1 MTIRVQREL
10 VVDASPERVWEFI
23 ADPDRRA
30 APLSVVED
38 WTVHDDGSATWQVAL
53 PIPIVDRTIT
63 VETKDVER
71 RQNEYV
77 KFTGK
82 SSVMRVNG
90 EHRLEAV
97 DGGTRL
103 TNTFVVDG
111 RLPGVERFFERNL
124 DRELSNLEDALRTDL
139 EDGP

>member
-1 MTIRVQREL
+1 MTIRVEREL

-30 APLSVVED
+30 SPITVIQD
-38 WTVHDDGSATWQVAL
+38 WEVHDDGSATWHVSL
-53 PIPIVDRTIT
+53 PIPVIDRTIT

-71 RQNEYV
+71 RPPEFV

-82 SSVMRVNG
+82 SKVMRVSG
-90 EHRLEAV
+90 EHELEPV

-111 RLPGVERFFERNL
+111 RLPGVERFFKRNL
-124 DRELSNLEDALRTDL
+124 DRELANLETALRADL
-139 EDGP
+139 EEEP

>member
-1 MTIRVQREL
+1 MTIRVQRGFRRG
-10 VVDASPERVWEFI
+10 VPGTSVGIHRGSGQA
-23 ADPDRRA
+23 RRA
-30 APLSVVED
+30 AQRHRGLDGPRRWIGDLAGRVADSVVN
-38 WTVHDDGSATWQVAL
+38 
-53 PIPIVDRTIT
+53 RTIT

-82 SSVMRVNG
+82 SKVMRVSG

-111 RLPGVERFFERNL
+111 RLPGVERFFKRNL
-124 DRELSNLEDALRTDL
+124 DRELSNLEDALRAAL
-139 EDGP
+139 EDGS

>member
-1 MTIRVQREL
+1 MTIRVQREF
-10 VVDASPERVWEFI
+10 VVEASPERVWAFI
-23 ADPDRRA
+23 ADPDSRA
-30 APLSVVED
+30 APISVIED
-38 WTVHDDGSATWQVAL
+38 WTVHDGGSATWHVSL
-53 PIPIVDRTIT
+53 PVPVVDKTIT

-71 RQNEYV
+71 RPEEYV

-90 EHRLEAV
+90 EHRLEEV

-111 RLPGVERFFERNL
+111 RLPGVERFFKRNL
-124 DRELSNLEDALRTDL
+124 DRELSNLEDALRAEL
-139 EDGP
+139 EEKP